1 MMSMKHS
8 SQVATSKY
16 LIGKSHLH
24 VAGQFAAFLNY
35 TCASSSNIYVS
46 NKYLNND
53 DICVDLVMPIQEE
66 FDSKRPPECEH

>member
-35 TCASSSNIYVS
+35 TCASFSNICFAQIS
-46 NKYLNND
+46 L
-53 DICVDLVMPIQEE
+53 Q
-66 FDSKRPPECEH
+66 S